1 MLSNEYE
8 IFKTLNNELK
18 ESGICLEIICVG
30 GFVLNHYGLKQTLD
44 VDGFYKRTREIDEII
59 NRVGDK
65 FGINTDDEP
74 WLNNSVQSMNEMPAK
89 SICDTLYEFS
99 NLTVLMPPLEYIAGM
114 KLQSGREKD
123 ISDVSLIIRKE
134 ESKDPIEFIETLRRK
149 YGFENIDISL
159 LLTAYGNAYGFEWL
173 EKYYQK
179 HESELIDRI

>member
-8 IFKTLNNELK
+8 IFKTLNNE
-18 ESGICLEIICVG
+18 
-30 GFVLNHYGLKQTLD
+30 
-44 VDGFYKRTREIDEII
+44 
-59 NRVGDK
+59 
-65 FGINTDDEP
+65 
-74 WLNNSVQSMNEMPAK
+74 
-89 SICDTLYEFS
+89 
-99 NLTVLMPPLEYIAGM
+99 
-114 KLQSGREKD
+114 
-123 ISDVSLIIRKE
+123 RKE